1 MGTATLGYPGG
12 PSIAFRLDPEL
23 ITWNWQVLTNVIE
36 TIGGRVIQV
45 IGARLDDLTV
55 QGSVGQD
62 HAAGPVNGTSWHQM
76 EAFVSTVT
84 AIMEAQAADSNQ
96 QGKMHPPAVFTYP
109 PRGWR
114 FSVYVKALTDPD
126 GQSSVILRPGK
137 INQRY
142 SLSLFIVQ
150 DGSASLVKAGT
161 TNGVF
166 SQKAYDAVSS
176 FMARISDG
184 VGWHFTQ
191 YNGQATGTLP
201 GSPPFTKAPGG
212 LPPSP
217 TGRQTLGGRP
227 A

>member
-55 QGSVGQD
+55 QGSLGQD
-62 HAAGPVNGTSWHQM
+62 HAAGPVNGTSWHQA
-76 EAFVSTVT
+76 EKFVSTVT
-84 AIMEAQAADSNQ
+84 KIMEAQSADSNQ
-96 QGKMHPPAVFTYP
+96 QGQMHPPAVFTYP
-109 PRGWR
+109 PKGWR
-114 FSVYVKALTDPD
+114 FNVYVKSITDPD
-126 GQSSVILRPGK
+126 GQSSVILTPGK

-142 SLSLFIVQ
+142 SLALFIVQ
-150 DGSASLVKAGT
+150 DGSSALVKAGT

-166 SQKAYDAVSS
+166 SQKAYDAVSA

-191 YNGQATGTLP
+191 YNGQVTGVR
-201 GSPPFTKAPGG
+201 GNPGG
-212 LPPSP
+212 
-217 TGRQTLGGRP
+217 
-227 A
+227 